1 MFGDIRIVEWL
12 IRRIFNQVLAP
23 EFPREHPDINW
34 IANEAENQQERIGQV
49 YLRNQV
55 TTSR

>member
-23 EFPREHPDINW
+23 EFPESTLTS
-34 IANEAENQQERIGQV
+34 IG
-49 YLRNQV
+49 LRMKLR
-55 TTSR
+55 TSRNGSARYT